1 MMRVHSWKEHAMKVT
16 ERSDGDVAE
25 LTRRAREEA
34 KAIRRDRY
42 RAVLMALDGREAAEI
57 ADALGRARRS
67 VQDWVY
73 AYRDGGVDALVPG
86 RSPGRPTKLPRDREA
101 AFKARLDAG
110 PTAADGGVCTLRGRD
125 VVAILERE
133 FGVTYSLDGAYDL
146 LERLGYACLTPR
158 PAHEKA
164 DPAAVADFAARAPLL
179 STR

>member
-1 MMRVHSWKEHAMKVT
+1 VIRQR
-16 ERSDGDVAE
+16 RSIRH
-25 LTRRAREEA
+25 RRLPATS
-34 KAIRRDRY
+34 
-42 RAVLMALDGREAAEI
+42 AAEKVKTSQ
-57 ADALGRARRS
+57 A
-67 VQDWVY
+67 
-73 AYRDGGVDALVPG
+73 

-146 LERLGYACLTPR
+146 LERLGYSCLTPR

-164 DPAAVADFAARAPLL
+164 DPAAVADFKARAPLL